1 MVYNIITLP
10 VSLFFIFLGCLQL
23 LYAIILKKRYPKEHN
38 FNNSIIVVV
47 LWIVTGVLYPFFYSK
62 YSENIEWFQML
73 STFFICVVT
82 PFILFLILSYQY
94 LFVSRG
100 KPELKERRS
109 LEAFIKEFNKTKGEI
124 RVHSSHNIFTDVY
137 RKSLHLLPAGI
148 IILLYIF
155 AVYIWAG
162 MWGGD
167 QIWGI
172 TGEDFGRFLVLT
184 VGMSGVLLFAGLDY
198 LRLSYIFDD
207 RSLYHLLPD
216 VVSNLLAK
224 SLKENEIY
232 EFAKSTALC
241 LAFVPIFL
249 FPIGIFAAS
258 ALIAAIG
265 DAAASLFGLKFGKR
279 NFPKKS
285 GKTILG
291 YIAGFL
297 ASFGV
302 SFLALWIFESNLET
316 GKIIILSFGGAFMF
330 LIIDI
335 WSPKID
341 DNILNP
347 ICCAIAIGV
356 LYYLL

>member
-10 VSLFFIFLGCLQL
+10 VSLFFIALGCGQL
-23 LYAIILKKRYPKEHN
+23 FYAIILKKRYPKEHN
-38 FNNSIIVVV
+38 FNNSIMVFV

-62 YSENIEWFQML
+62 YSENIGWFQTL
-73 STFFICVVT
+73 STILICMLT
-82 PFILFLILSYQY
+82 PFILFVILSYQY

-100 KPELKERRS
+100 KPETKERRT
-109 LEAFIKEFNKTKGEI
+109 LEAFIKKFNKKKGEI
-124 RVHSSHNIFTDVY
+124 KVHTSHSIYTDVY
-137 RKSLHLLPAGI
+137 RKSWHLLPAGV
-148 IILLYIF
+148 IILLWIF

-162 MWGGD
+162 IWKQD

-184 VGMSGVLLFAGLDY
+184 VGLSGVLVFAGLDY
-198 LRLSYIFDD
+198 LRLSYIFDE

-224 SLKENEIY
+224 TIKENEIY
-232 EFAKSTALC
+232 EFTKPTALA

-249 FPIGIFAAS
+249 FPFGVFAAS
-258 ALIAAIG
+258 ALIAVIG
-265 DAAASLFGLKFGKR
+265 DAAASLFGLKYGKR

-285 GKTILG
+285 GKTIVG

-302 SFLALWIFESNLET
+302 SILALWVFESNLET
-316 GKIIILSFGGAFMF
+316 VKIIILSFGGAFMF

-335 WSPKID
+335 WSPKVD